1 MRRKHVIAGAVTVA
15 ALAAGAAGAVA
26 ATSGDKAAEQT
37 VLADAAKRLGVS
49 AADLRGALSS
59 AEDAQLDAA
68 VKAGQLTR
76 AQADEIKQHR
86 QADGTVLGLGRG
98 GHGPGGGPGGRRFLL
113 ADAAKALGIG
123 ESALMT
129 ELRGGTDLAAIAK
142 AHGKTL
148 ADVES
153 AVKAAAKQRLDAD
166 LAAKRI
172 TQAQHDE
179 ELAELTDELGHLG
192 DLGKPGPHGR
202 GQHGPGSHG
211 PGMP

>member
-68 VKAGQLTR
+68 VKAGQLTQ

-98 GHGPGGGPGGRRFLL
+98 GHGHDGPGGGHGGGRFLL

-123 ESALMT
+123 ESALMS

-179 ELAELTDELGHLG
+179 ELVELTDELGHLG
-192 DLGKPGPHGR
+192 DLGKRGPHGPGR
-202 GQHGPGSHG
+202 HGDR
-211 PGMP
+211 MP